1 MDEGGKYLIAIVA
14 VYIFLDILKVIFTKN
29 EESQKYY
36 VKLIIS
42 NIVVAVGGGILMTG
56 MLEMEP
62 TASFS
67 ILIAVLL
74 LLRMIYFWENF
85 RNRDY

>member
-29 EESQKYY
+29 EERQKYY

>member
-1 MDEGGKYLIAIVA
+1 M
-14 VYIFLDILKVIFTKN
+14 YIFLDILKVIFTKN
-29 EESQKYY
+29 EERQKYY